1 MRLVGNPRW
10 KEFAGSSQDAMERG
24 LRLDALSRV
33 PGMPDFQPQGLFRGS
48 YAYFVA
54 MDDEKARRRQ
64 AWFQQHA
71 KRPA

>member
-24 LRLDALSRV
+24 LRLDALWV
-33 PGMPDFQPQGLFRGS
+33 PGMLVFQPQGLFRGS

-71 KRPA
+71 KQPA